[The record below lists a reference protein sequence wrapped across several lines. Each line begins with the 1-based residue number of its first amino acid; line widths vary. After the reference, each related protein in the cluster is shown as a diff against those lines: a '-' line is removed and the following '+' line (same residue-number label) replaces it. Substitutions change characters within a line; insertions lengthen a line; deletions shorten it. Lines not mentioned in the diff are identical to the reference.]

1 MAVEELL
8 AKQMPYSIE
17 AEQAV
22 LGSML
27 IDPQK
32 VPDVVELLKTEDFY
46 MESNR
51 ILYEAINRMFL
62 ESRSVDPVT
71 VLDEVKAMGY
81 REKLPR
87 DYVLQLVE
95 LTPHS
100 ANALD
105 YARIVRSKSLLR
117 ELQQLQYEEIA
128 RVLQLDLGT
137 VKSRLYRAR
146 NQLREILTARG
157 TFWGEAPSKKAK
169 SRM

>member
-32 VPDVVELLKTEDFY
+32 VPDVVELLKPEDFY

-62 ESRSVDPVT
+62 
-71 VLDEVKAMGY
+71 
-81 REKLPR
+81 
-87 DYVLQLVE
+87 
-95 LTPHS
+95 
-100 ANALD
+100 
-105 YARIVRSKSLLR
+105 
-117 ELQQLQYEEIA
+117 
-128 RVLQLDLGT
+128 
-137 VKSRLYRAR
+137 
-146 NQLREILTARG
+146 
-157 TFWGEAPSKKAK
+157 
-169 SRM
+169 

>member
-62 ESRSVDPVT
+62 
-71 VLDEVKAMGY
+71 
-81 REKLPR
+81 
-87 DYVLQLVE
+87 
-95 LTPHS
+95 
-100 ANALD
+100 
-105 YARIVRSKSLLR
+105 
-117 ELQQLQYEEIA
+117 
-128 RVLQLDLGT
+128 
-137 VKSRLYRAR
+137 
-146 NQLREILTARG
+146 
-157 TFWGEAPSKKAK
+157 
-169 SRM
+169 

>member
-32 VPDVVELLKTEDFY
+32 VPDVVELLKSEDFY

-87 DYVLQLVE
+87 DYVLQLV
-95 LTPHS
+95 
-100 ANALD
+100 
-105 YARIVRSKSLLR
+105 
-117 ELQQLQYEEIA
+117 
-128 RVLQLDLGT
+128 
-137 VKSRLYRAR
+137 
-146 NQLREILTARG
+146 
-157 TFWGEAPSKKAK
+157 
-169 SRM
+169 